1 MRYHVYEILV
11 GNWGILA
18 SVLLVAAGLIRM
30 FRGTF
35 DAMFFDN
42 NPRYR
47 LVSRIAIGT
56 MLGFMLWV
64 TLFDNWRQVIGVLTG
79 YLHSA
84 KMQAGSDPFFETPA
98 SDAVRAVTWVLFF
111 ATALAG
117 AYLFARYT
125 RSYLAPIIAF
135 PTALVTFYILNTFR
149 IRLDPESVRIADG
162 PIVGIVENFSTLI
175 WVAGLW
181 TMFAALILCVYALA
195 WSPAAIIFS
204 IVYRRTLGREIIDES
219 DFYQKL
225 HERTARRRE
234 AGSNSA

>member
-18 SVLLVAAGLIRM
+18 SILLVAAGLIRM

-35 DAMFFDN
+35 DAMFFDA

-47 LVSRIAIGT
+47 LVSRFAMGA
-56 MLGFMLWV
+56 MLAFVLWV
-64 TLFDNWRQVIGVLTG
+64 TIFDNWRQVVGVLTG

-98 SDAVRAVTWVLFF
+98 SDTVRAITWVLYF
-111 ATALAG
+111 AAVLAG
-117 AYLFARYT
+117 AYLFARYA
-125 RSYLAPIIAF
+125 RGYFAPIIAF
-135 PTALVTFYILNTFR
+135 PAALVSFYILNTFR

-162 PIVGIVENFSTLI
+162 PIVGLVENFSTLI
-175 WVAGLW
+175 WVVGLW
-181 TMFAALILCVYALA
+181 TTFAALILCIYALA
-195 WSPAAIIFS
+195 WAPVSIILG
-204 IVYRRTLGREIIDES
+204 ILYRRTLGREVIHET

-225 HERTARRRE
+225 RERNARHGE
-234 AGSNSA
+234 AGNSV